1 MKINLPV
8 TGRNVDVALD
18 ANILSTTDLTSAI
31 TYANDDFIQISGYTR
46 DELLGTPHNLL
57 RHPDMPAQAFAHMWQ
72 TLKRGRSWMGL
83 VKNRCKNGDHYW
95 VSAFVTPVTQNGVAV
110 EYQSVRT
117 RPDARLVAA
126 AERAYAQLR
135 GDQMTRW
142 QLPEI
147 SVQAKI
153 TALGSALLGMVLSI
167 EAWLR
172 PESFWI
178 EAAAFVAGS
187 GACALGV
194 RWIFR
199 PLVRLTER
207 AKHIADN
214 PLSQTIYTGR
224 GDDFGQIEF
233 ALQMLEAQVGAVVGR
248 IGDASQQLAGHAAQ
262 LVDHLQSSHSSS
274 LAQQA
279 ETDLVAA
286 AIHQMAASVAQVA
299 SHAQQA
305 SVAADMAGTET
316 REGHL
321 LVGESRRA
329 VLRLAEELGRA
340 TEVIHQLEGHS
351 SEISGVLE
359 VIRSIAEQTNLLALN
374 AAIEAARAGDAGR
387 GFAVVA
393 DEVRGLAQRTQQST
407 NEIQRMIS
415 TLQNGARDAVM
426 VMQQSSEHVD
436 NSVEQAQ
443 RAARALDG
451 ISERVEQITEMSLQI
466 AAAVEQQS
474 AVSEDINRNIV
485 SIRTACEVT
494 VDEGRQS
501 QQNSED
507 VAGLAGDLRLLA
519 REFWGRRQVRD

>member
-31 TYANDDFIQISGYTR
+31 TYANDDFIKISGYSR
-46 DELLGTPHNLL
+46 VELLGMPHNLL

-95 VSAFVTPVTQNGVAV
+95 VSAYVTPVTQNGAAM

-117 RPDARLVAA
+117 RPDARQVAA
-126 AERAYAQLR
+126 AELAYAQLR
-135 GDQMTRW
+135 SERTARW
-142 QLPEI
+142 QLPGL
-147 SVQAKI
+147 SLRAKM
-153 TALGSALLGMVLSI
+153 TALATALLGAVLTA

-172 PESFWI
+172 PELI
-178 EAAAFVAGS
+178 EINAAAFVIGS
-187 GACALGV
+187 GTCALGV
-194 RWIFR
+194 RWILR
-199 PLVRLTER
+199 PLERLTVR
-207 AKHIADN
+207 ARNVADN
-214 PLSQTIYTGR
+214 PLSQGIYTGR
-224 GDDFGQIEF
+224 RDEFGQIEF

-262 LVDHLQSSHSSS
+262 LVDHLHSSHRSS

-279 ETDLVAA
+279 ETDQVAA
-286 AIHQMAASVAQVA
+286 AIHEMAASVAQVA

-321 LVGESRRA
+321 LVGESRSA
-329 VLRLAEELGRA
+329 VVRLAEELDRA

-415 TLQNGARDAVM
+415 NLQTGARDAVL
-426 VMQQSSEHVD
+426 VMQQSSEHVE
-436 NSVEQAQ
+436 NSVDQAQ
-443 RAARALDG
+443 RAAQALDG
-451 ISERVEQITEMSLQI
+451 ISERVGQITEMSLQI

-494 VDEGRQS
+494 VEEGRES
-501 QQNSED
+501 QRNSED
-507 VAGLAGDLRLLA
+507 VAELAGDLRLLA

>member
-8 TGRNVDVALD
+8 TGRNVDVAPD

-31 TYANDDFIQISGYTR
+31 TYANDDFIRISGYSR
-46 DELLGTPHNLL
+46 DELLGAPHNLL

-95 VSAFVTPVTQNGVAV
+95 VSAYVTPVTQNGAAV

-117 RPDARLVAA
+117 RPDARQIAA
-126 AERAYAQLR
+126 AQRAYAQLR
-135 GDQMTRW
+135 EGRVAWW
-142 QLPEI
+142 QRLP
-147 SVQAKI
+147 VLGLRAKI
-153 TALGSALLGMVLSI
+153 MALTSSVLAVVLGM

-172 PESFWI
+172 PESMGI
-178 EAAAFVAGS
+178 EAVALVAGS

-194 RWIFR
+194 GWLLG
-199 PLVRLTER
+199 PLERLTER
-207 AKHIADN
+207 ARVIADN
-214 PLSQTIYTGR
+214 PLSQGIYTGR
-224 GDDFGQIEF
+224 RDQFGQIEF

-248 IGDASQQLAGHAAQ
+248 IGDASQRLAGHAAQ
-262 LVDHLQSSHSSS
+262 LVDHLHSSHTST

-279 ETDLVAA
+279 ETDQVAA

-321 LVGESRRA
+321 LVGESRSA

-340 TEVIHQLEGHS
+340 TEVIHQLEDHS

-415 TLQNGARDAVM
+415 TLQNGARDAVL

-451 ISERVEQITEMSLQI
+451 ISGRVEQITEMSLQI
-466 AAAVEQQS
+466 AAAVEEQS

-485 SIRTACEVT
+485 SIRTACELT

-501 QQNSED
+501 QLNSQD
-507 VAGLAGDLRLLA
+507 VAGLAGDLRSLA
-519 REFWGRRQVRD
+519 REFWGRRQGV

>member
-31 TYANDDFIQISGYTR
+31 TYANDDFIRISGYSR

-57 RHPDMPAQAFAHMWQ
+57 RHPDMPTQAFAHMWQ
-72 TLKRGRSWMGL
+72 TLKSGRSWMGL

-95 VSAFVTPVTQNGVAV
+95 VSAYVTPVTQNGVAV

-117 RPDARLVAA
+117 RPDARLVPV
-126 AERAYAQLR
+126 AERVYAQLR
-135 GDQMTRW
+135 GELKGRRP
-142 QLPEI
+142 LPRLGLRGRI
-147 SVQAKI
+147 TTLASV
-153 TALGSALLGMVLSI
+153 LLGLVLGI

-172 PESFWI
+172 PESAWI
-178 EAAAFVAGS
+178 DGLAFVAGS
-187 GACALGV
+187 SLCALGV
-194 RWIFR
+194 RWILR
-199 PLVRLTER
+199 PLERLTER
-207 AKHIADN
+207 AREVADN
-214 PLSQTIYTGR
+214 PLSQSIYTGR
-224 GDDFGQIEF
+224 RDEFGQIEF

-279 ETDLVAA
+279 ETDQVAA

-305 SVAADMAGTET
+305 SDAADMAGTET

-321 LVGESRRA
+321 LVGESRSA

-340 TEVIHQLEGHS
+340 TQVIHQLEGHS

-415 TLQNGARDAVM
+415 TLQNGARDAVL

-485 SIRTACEVT
+485 SIRAASELT

-501 QQNSED
+501 QRNSED

-519 REFWGRRQVRD
+519 REFWGRRRVRD

>member
-31 TYANDDFIQISGYTR
+31 TYANDDFIKISGYSR

-57 RHPDMPAQAFAHMWQ
+57 RHPDMPTQAFAHMWQ

-95 VSAFVTPVTQNGVAV
+95 VSAYVTPVTQNGVAV

-135 GDQMTRW
+135 GERRARW
-142 QLPEI
+142 PGPNI
-147 SVQAKI
+147 GVRAKI
-153 TALGSALLGMVLSI
+153 TALASALLGIVLGA
-167 EAWLR
+167 EAWVR
-172 PESFWI
+172 PESAWLDGV
-178 EAAAFVAGS
+178 AFVVGT
-187 GACALGV
+187 GFCALGV
-194 RWIFR
+194 RWILR
-199 PLVRLTER
+199 PLEQLAER
-207 AKHIADN
+207 ARQIADN
-214 PLSQTIYTGR
+214 PLSQAIYTGR
-224 GDDFGQIEF
+224 RDEFGQIEF

-262 LVDHLQSSHSSS
+262 LVDHLHSSHTSS

-279 ETDLVAA
+279 ETDQVAA

-321 LVGESRRA
+321 LVGESRSA

-436 NSVEQAQ
+436 SSVEQAQ
-443 RAARALDG
+443 RAARALSG

-501 QQNSED
+501 QRNSED

>member
-1 MKINLPV
+1 
-8 TGRNVDVALD
+8 
-18 ANILSTTDLTSAI
+18 
-31 TYANDDFIQISGYTR
+31 
-46 DELLGTPHNLL
+46 
-57 RHPDMPAQAFAHMWQ
+57 
-72 TLKRGRSWMGL
+72 
-83 VKNRCKNGDHYW
+83 
-95 VSAFVTPVTQNGVAV
+95 
-110 EYQSVRT
+110 
-117 RPDARLVAA
+117 
-126 AERAYAQLR
+126 
-135 GDQMTRW
+135 
-142 QLPEI
+142 
-147 SVQAKI
+147 
-153 TALGSALLGMVLSI
+153 MVLGI

-172 PESFWI
+172 PESAWI
-178 EAAAFVAGS
+178 DGLAFVVGS
-187 GACALGV
+187 SLCTFGV
-194 RWIFR
+194 RWILR
-199 PLVRLTER
+199 PLERLSER
-207 AKHIADN
+207 ARQVADN
-214 PLSQTIYTGR
+214 PLSQSIYTGR
-224 GDDFGQIEF
+224 RDEIGQIEF

-262 LVDHLQSSHSSS
+262 LVDHLQSSHNSS

-279 ETDLVAA
+279 ETDQVA

-316 REGHL
+316 REGHW
-321 LVGESRRA
+321 LVGESRSA
-329 VLRLAEELGRA
+329 VLRLAEELRRA

-415 TLQNGARDAVM
+415 TLQNGARDAVL

-485 SIRTACEVT
+485 SIRTASELT

-501 QQNSED
+501 QRNSED

>member
-46 DELLGTPHNLL
+46 DELLGTPHHLL

-117 RPDARLVAA
+117 RADARLVAA

-178 EAAAFVAGS
+178 EAAAFAAGS

-194 RWIFR
+194 RWILR

-224 GDDFGQIEF
+224 GDELGQIEF

>member
-1 MKINLPV
+1 
-8 TGRNVDVALD
+8 
-18 ANILSTTDLTSAI
+18 
-31 TYANDDFIQISGYTR
+31 
-46 DELLGTPHNLL
+46 
-57 RHPDMPAQAFAHMWQ
+57 
-72 TLKRGRSWMGL
+72 
-83 VKNRCKNGDHYW
+83 
-95 VSAFVTPVTQNGVAV
+95 
-110 EYQSVRT
+110 
-117 RPDARLVAA
+117 
-126 AERAYAQLR
+126 
-135 GDQMTRW
+135 
-142 QLPEI
+142 
-147 SVQAKI
+147 
-153 TALGSALLGMVLSI
+153 MVLGV

-172 PESFWI
+172 PESAWI
-178 EAAAFVAGS
+178 DGALFVAGS
-187 GACALGV
+187 GVCALALG
-194 RWIFR
+194 WLLR
-199 PLVRLTER
+199 PLKRLTER
-207 AKHIADN
+207 ARWIADN
-214 PLSQTIYTGR
+214 PLSQSIYTGR
-224 GDDFGQIEF
+224 RDEFGQIEF

-248 IGDASQQLAGHAAQ
+248 MGDASQQLAGHAAQ
-262 LVDHLQSSHSSS
+262 LVEHLHSSHTST

-279 ETDLVAA
+279 ETDQVAA
-286 AIHQMAASVAQVA
+286 AIHQMAASVAEVA

-316 REGHL
+316 REGHW
-321 LVGESRRA
+321 LVGESRSA

-415 TLQNGARDAVM
+415 TLQNGARDAVLA
-426 VMQQSSEHVD
+426 MQQSSEHVD

-443 RAARALDG
+443 RAAQALDG
-451 ISERVEQITEMSLQI
+451 ISGRVEQITEMSLQI

-485 SIRTACEVT
+485 SIRSACELT
-494 VDEGRQS
+494 VDEGRES
-501 QQNSED
+501 QRNSQD

>member
-117 RPDARLVAA
+117 RADAGLVAA

-194 RWIFR
+194 RWILR
-199 PLVRLTER
+199 PLVRLTEL
-207 AKHIADN
+207 AKQIADN

-224 GDDFGQIEF
+224 GDEFGQIEF